1 MPASRC
7 LRSLPVTIIGAQI
20 ESYQYQLLSILTIS
34 TWLAPLSARVW
45 PSFPAS
51 GCDGVNKDDDDGS
64 PAAATAT
71 GGALC
76 DRIKARRH
84 RGEAPFSES
93 RWSREEEPK
102 DRSKEKIT
110 AVKVKPKN
118 PHIVSITFLCYL
130 FLPPFAGRLCD
141 DSLRPVPLPGRP
153 GSPSI
158 RDIRTGSAR

>member
-1 MPASRC
+1 M
-7 LRSLPVTIIGAQI
+7 TIIGAQI

-34 TWLAPLSARVW
+34 IWLAPLSARVC

-102 DRSKEKIT
+102 ELRREKIT
-110 AVKVKPKN
+110 AVKVN
-118 PHIVSITFLCYL
+118 STHSIDHFSVLSVP
-130 FLPPFAGRLCD
+130 PPFAGRLCD